1 MLSFFG
7 TREKKMSN
15 FPVCGLEANA
25 DMKKVQVYTLFQAFY
40 SILKIYLLIIDFH
53 VLLKS
58 SKMQ

>member
-1 MLSFFG
+1 
-7 TREKKMSN
+7 MSN